1 MAADTSGIGLRP
13 YAERVP
19 RATVPLAVRGHQALA
34 LAAALAAAGCA
45 NAPPAQV
52 KRPLMGYPMPVG
64 LQQVR
69 DDLGGIYF
77 APCNPCLEPSP
88 KTPVLGSGAAPETV
102 ANAAPTEVAA
112 TTDKATDPEAPVAAK
127 EQPVSDVASTP
138 PTLATLPLQPR
149 SPPEAAGERAAE
161 AANESVPTRPPRLA
175 ADTRPNQ
182 WEVMASDVSLPR
194 LFARWASQAG
204 YRLQWDVDRAF
215 QFLITEPGTYTG
227 TFEGAVRQAL
237 YTPGIR
243 LSDHP
248 LEACAYPQSPPL
260 VRVTHQ
266 GEQAPGCM
274 VAWPTDVSASRW
286 PDFGL

>member
-13 YAERVP
+13 NADRRL
-19 RATVPLAVRGHQALA
+19 RASTPWPVLANGAFALATA
-34 LAAALAAAGCA
+34 LAATGCA
-45 NAPPAQV
+45 NAPLVQV
-52 KRPLMGYPMPVG
+52 KRPLMAYPMPVG

-77 APCNPCLEPSP
+77 APCNPCLEPST
-88 KTPVLGSGAAPETV
+88 KTPVLGSDAAPE
-102 ANAAPTEVAA
+102 AAALEMATADSAA
-112 TTDKATDPEAPVAAK
+112 KPEALVEEK
-127 EQPVSDVASTP
+127 EQPVTDASPTP

-149 SPPEAAGERAAE
+149 ETPVNASVDRPAE
-161 AANESVPTRPPRLA
+161 AANESVPTSPPRLA
-175 ADTRPNQ
+175 RDTRPSQ

-194 LFARWASQAG
+194 LFARWASLAG
-204 YRLQWDVDRAF
+204 YRLQWDVDRTL

-227 TFEGAVRQAL
+227 TFETAVRQAL
-237 YTPGIR
+237 YAPGIR

-266 GEQAPGCM
+266 GEQQPGCM
-274 VAWPTDVSASRW
+274 VAWPTEISAARW